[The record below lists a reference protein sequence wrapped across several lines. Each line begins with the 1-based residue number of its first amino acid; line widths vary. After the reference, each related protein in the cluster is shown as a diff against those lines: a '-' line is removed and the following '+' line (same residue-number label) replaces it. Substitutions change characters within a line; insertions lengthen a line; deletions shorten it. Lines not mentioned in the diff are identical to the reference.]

1 MTKDEFQRQYHE
13 YITQDEGEA
22 TKKAAKVNGRLDVG
36 RVVPAHFPGLGWC
49 LLLEESDRALDML

>member
-22 TKKAAKVNGRLDVG
+22 TKEAAKVNEQLEVG
-36 RVVPAHFPGLGWC
+36 RVAPTHFPGMGWC
-49 LLLEESDRALDML
+49 LLLEESARALDML